1 MDDFAWLALRLR
13 VHDFDSLLEAAFTPF
28 AQGTIRFISERLFF
42 MGLFSLFGLN
52 ALPFH
57 IVVFATQFVNLILIT
72 VVMRRLT
79 GSSLAAFAAPLLWV
93 VNANINWPLTW
104 TSAYNQVLCSLI
116 LLLALYCSCA
126 TRRQDFES
134 IMCGSGLSS

>member
-1 MDDFAWLALRLR
+1 
-13 VHDFDSLLEAAFTPF
+13 
-28 AQGTIRFISERLFF
+28 

-79 GSSLAAFAAPLLWV
+79 GSSLAAFTAPLLWV

-116 LLLALYCSCA
+116 LLLALYWFLRY
-126 TRRQDFES
+126 TETGLES
-134 IMCGSGLSS
+134 FMCGSGLFF